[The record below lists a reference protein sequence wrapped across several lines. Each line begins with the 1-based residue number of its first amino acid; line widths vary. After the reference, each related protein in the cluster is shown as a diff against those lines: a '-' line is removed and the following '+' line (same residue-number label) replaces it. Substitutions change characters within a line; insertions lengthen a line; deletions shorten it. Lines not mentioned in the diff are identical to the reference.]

1 LGEST
6 GDCGREFCRPAG
18 AVADIRE
25 DAVSLRGNKLIAD
38 GPPPLD
44 MPSPRRL
51 LKKPSSVEE
60 ELACAKRLLDP
71 SLLDREG
78 LPAVSGRN

>member
-1 LGEST
+1 M
-6 GDCGREFCRPAG
+6 GDCGKELCRPAG
-18 AVADIRE
+18 AVEDIRE
-25 DAVSLRGNKLIAD
+25 DAVSLRGNKLMAE

-60 ELACAKRLLDP
+60 ELWCANRLLVP

-78 LPAVSGRN
+78 LPADSGRSC